1 MIVSNNFGLNAG
13 FSSANQ
19 DYTMVAHPEQ
29 YNIQAMNEAETSG
42 QTQRSSKVFTAPDG
56 STILQHTTLSPS
68 GAIMRKNITLAQAGD
83 FPSDPTDSGNMLRR
97 RSEAYEGMMMLY

>member
-1 MIVSNNFGLNAG
+1 MIVSNGFGMNAG

-19 DYTMVAHPEQ
+19 EYNMTAHPEQ
-29 YNIQAMNEAETSG
+29 YNIQAMSEAEQSG

-56 STILQHTTLSPS
+56 STIMQHTTLSPS
-68 GAIMRKNITLAQAGD
+68 GAIMRKNITLAQAGN
-83 FPSDPTDSGNMLRR
+83 FASDPLDSGNMLRR